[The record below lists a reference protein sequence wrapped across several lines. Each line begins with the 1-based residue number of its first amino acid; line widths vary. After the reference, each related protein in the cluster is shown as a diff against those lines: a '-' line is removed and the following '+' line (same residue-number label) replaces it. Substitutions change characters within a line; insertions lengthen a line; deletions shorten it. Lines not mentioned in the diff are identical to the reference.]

1 MDGNSKYLFILSIFY
16 GVYLCYVSSDVI
28 MLYTTAVLILSASA
42 MLYRRLATYFA
53 VKDLNLN
60 ADNHAPHAYPYS
72 PPHVYAIYIA
82 EF

>member
-53 VKDLNLN
+53 VNDLNSN

-72 PPHVYAIYIA
+72 PPHVYAKSIA